1 MDTDREVI
9 ARVLDES
16 DPEGGV
22 WRDDLEGEPDFSFWH
37 PQADAI
43 LAALPSLGYVKTGE
57 WEYGCANFGD
67 LDDVITVPGP
77 LALQG
82 KTDREWAEGV
92 LQPEYGDILVRRRAT
107 SDWLPVPDE
116 GDAE

>member
-1 MDTDREVI
+1 MSDLLNRLRLIRREASLNADEV
-9 ARVLDES
+9 ATLDE
-16 DPEGGV
+16 
-22 WRDDLEGEPDFSFWH
+22 
-37 PQADAI
+37 AI
-43 LAALPSLGYVKTGE
+43 EALTTE

-92 LQPEYGDILVRRRAT
+92 LQPEYGDILVRRRRVGAW
-107 SDWLPVPDE
+107 SPVHT
-116 GDAE
+116 GGAS